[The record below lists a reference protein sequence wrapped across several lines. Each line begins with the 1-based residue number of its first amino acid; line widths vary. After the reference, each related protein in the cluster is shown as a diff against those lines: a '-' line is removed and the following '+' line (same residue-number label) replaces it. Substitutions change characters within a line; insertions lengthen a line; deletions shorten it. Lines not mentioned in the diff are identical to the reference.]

1 MLYIALMRL
10 IRWKSSTLDSLPLVS
25 FCLPSELT
33 GGVGVCL
40 VSLLVSESD
49 LSKFL
54 LFCYESLSKNLVENF
69 SLVFSNK
76 CDSGLTFTFSGTWKL
91 I

>member
-10 IRWKSSTLDSLPLVS
+10 IRWKSSTLDSLPLAS

-69 SLVFSNK
+69 SLSFPTNVIADLLLRFQEPGS
-76 CDSGLTFTFSGTWKL
+76 
-91 I
+91 